1 MADNPMPR
9 PPRVTGLPHLFAAC
23 RHSAGGMRRLWPETA
38 FRIQLVL
45 GAGALAC
52 LLWLGV
58 GGRDL
63 AIFAGLFLILVAV
76 EALNT
81 AIEVIVDHLAPDW
94 QAFARDAK
102 DLGSLAV
109 ACVYGAHAVFLG
121 WVLATHL

>member
-1 MADNPMPR
+1 M
-9 PPRVTGLPHLFAAC
+9 HFFAAC
-23 RHSAGGMRRLWPETA
+23 RHSARGLRRLWPETA
-38 FRIQLVL
+38 FRIQLLL
-45 GAGALAC
+45 GAGALAG

-58 GGRDL
+58 AGRDL
-63 AIFAGLFLILVAV
+63 AIFAVLFLLLVAV

-109 ACVYGAHAVFLG
+109 ACVYGVHAVFLV
-121 WVLATHL
+121 WMVMVYL